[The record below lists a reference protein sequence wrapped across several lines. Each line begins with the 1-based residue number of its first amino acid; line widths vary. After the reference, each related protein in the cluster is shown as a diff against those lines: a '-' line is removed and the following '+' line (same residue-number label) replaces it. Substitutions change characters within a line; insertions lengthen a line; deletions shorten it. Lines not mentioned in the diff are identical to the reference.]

1 MYRLRMLA
9 YAALIAAVVPTAA
22 QAELSNRLL
31 HQATVLNLLSFVV
44 PAGPLHL
51 AGFGVVSRFV
61 QSAPHER

>member
-1 MYRLRMLA
+1 MCRLRMLA

-44 PAGPLHL
+44 PAEPLHL